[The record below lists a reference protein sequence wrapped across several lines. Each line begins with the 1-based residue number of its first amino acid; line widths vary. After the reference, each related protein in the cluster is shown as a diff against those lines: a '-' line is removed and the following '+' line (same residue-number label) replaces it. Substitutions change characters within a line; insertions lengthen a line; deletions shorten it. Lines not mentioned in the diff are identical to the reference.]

1 MKARFTPRA
10 VSDLR
15 EIADYIRQKS
25 PASAAK
31 VRDEIRRTIELLER
45 FPYSGPRTDVEE
57 VRRIV
62 VHRYPYIVYYIAD
75 AARREVVILTI
86 QHGSRR
92 QPFEAE

>member
-10 VSDLR
+10 VADLG
-15 EIADYIRQKS
+15 EIADTIRQKT
-25 PASAAK
+25 PDTAVK

-45 FPYSGPRTDVEE
+45 FPYSGPRTSLEE

-62 VHRYPYIVYYIAD
+62 VHRYQYIVYYIAD

-86 QHGSRR
+86 QHGARR
-92 QPFEAE
+92 QPFEAG